1 MTKLS
6 VIVPVYNKEMY
17 VKKCIESI
25 LMWGGTTMK
34 L

>member
-1 MTKLS
+1 MKKLS

-25 LMWGGTTMK
+25 LMWGGR